1 MKNCKSC
8 GKELDKSA
16 KICPNCGKDQRNWFM
31 KHKIL
36 TGILVLIIMTT
47 LGGSSSTEE
56 TSSTSNADTE
66 KKTEETNNTSNA
78 DTEKKE
84 EQKEEK
90 ITLKV
95 NSVTDWND
103 PQGFQSPDSGNKY
116 VEVNFDITNNTIE
129 NGISMNQF
137 YFSAETETATVDP
150 SFVVSDNQP
159 DSELKIKSGVT
170 KTYDLIFEIPQ
181 NDKIIEFTYNNL
193 SNKISTKVNY

>member
-1 MKNCKSC
+1 MKNCKGC

-31 KHKIL
+31 KHKVL
-36 TGILVLIIMTT
+36 TGILVLIILTT
-47 LGGSSSTEE
+47 LGGSSGTEE
-56 TSSTSNADTE
+56 TSSTSNANTE

-78 DTEKKE
+78 NTEKKE
-84 EQKEEK
+84 EEK

-103 PQGFQSPDSGNKY
+103 PQGFQTPDSGNKY
-116 VEVNFDITNNTIE
+116 VEINFDITNNSVDS
-129 NGISMNQF
+129 GISMNQF
-137 YFSAETETATVDP
+137 YFNAETETATVDP
-150 SFVVSDNQP
+150 GFVVSDNQP

-181 NDKIIEFTYNNL
+181 DDKIIEFTYNNM
-193 SNKISTKVNY
+193 SNKVSTEVNY